1 MVEVIYEI
9 IQYAVDTGEGP
20 KEETILSFG
29 SGCEDAGR
37 CHGPH
42 TTTTNHCSQPSDVF
56 FKLFIDT

>member
-1 MVEVIYEI
+1 MYEI

-29 SGCEDAGR
+29 SGREDAGR

-42 TTTTNHCSQPSDVF
+42 TTERPTIILNQAMSLLSS
-56 FKLFIDT
+56 L